1 VVRPARRWPAGDE
14 AASAGA
20 AGVKCTQCGTDNPE
34 AARVCR
40 ACAQLLDGPT
50 VNLPAQADSPYARRS
65 RRLTQAILIG
75 TIALLLFFCVV
86 LAISAIPR
94 G

>member
-1 VVRPARRWPAGDE
+1 M
-14 AASAGA
+14 AAWATTTGSSR
-20 AGVKCTQCGTDNPE
+20 VKCTHCGTDNPE

-40 ACAQLLDGPT
+40 ACAELLDGPT
-50 VNLPAQADSPYARRS
+50 INLPAQASSPYARRS

-75 TIALLLFFCVV
+75 TIGLILFFCVV

>member
-1 VVRPARRWPAGDE
+1 MQCAN
-14 AASAGA
+14 
-20 AGVKCTQCGTDNPE
+20 CGTDNPE

-50 VNLPAQADSPYARRS
+50 SNTPAQPNSPYARRA
-65 RRLTQAILIG
+65 RLLTQAIVVG
-75 TIALLLFFCVV
+75 TIGLIIFFCVV

-94 G
+94 V

>member
-1 VVRPARRWPAGDE
+1 MGRSRARDTTVLCPN
-14 AASAGA
+14 
-20 AGVKCTQCGTDNPE
+20 CQTDNPE

-40 ACAQLLDGPT
+40 ACAQPLDGPT
-50 VNLPAQADSPYARRS
+50 VNLPAQANSPYAIRS
-65 RRLTQAILIG
+65 RRLTRLIVLG
-75 TIALLLFFCVV
+75 TAFLLIFFCVV